1 MSFDVYRINKAS
13 EKLSKMRPKPLS
25 RQPILQRYYPDVTYD
40 GKWVKATEVVAD
52 VLAQVVEEWKAKK
65 TSDVMVSQHEIT
77 LAAISTMTD
86 YLLSDHT
93 TSEGILRNIFML
105 EAIKGMPITIY
116 RVEVDEIRGERS
128 RHQKQWLAIRKESAN
143 IGIVSNK
150 GADYQYTIGYG
161 GDYKAIESDYG
172 GSNPSIGLTLYSF
185 NIRNYWVFLP
195 EGATDFYGIVNH
207 TNNTLFEG
215 GW

>member
-1 MSFDVYRINKAS
+1 MSIDVYPINQAS
-13 EKLSKMRPKPLS
+13 EKLRKLRPKPL
-25 RQPILQRYYPDVTYD
+25 RYQPLLQRYYPDVTYD

-65 TSDVMVSQHEIT
+65 TGDVMVSQHEIT
-77 LAAISTMTD
+77 LAAIKTMTE
-86 YLLSDHT
+86 YLVGDHM
-93 TSEGILRNIFML
+93 TSEGILRSIFML

-116 RVEVDEIRGERS
+116 RVEVDEIGGERP
-128 RHQKQWLAIRKESAN
+128 RHKKQWLALRKESE
-143 IGIVSNK
+143 

-195 EGATDFYGIVNH
+195 TPDSEFYGIVNH

>member
-1 MSFDVYRINKAS
+1 M
-13 EKLSKMRPKPLS
+13 
-25 RQPILQRYYPDVTYD
+25 
-40 GKWVKATEVVAD
+40 
-52 VLAQVVEEWKAKK
+52 
-65 TSDVMVSQHEIT
+65 
-77 LAAISTMTD
+77 
-86 YLLSDHT
+86 
-93 TSEGILRNIFML
+93 TSEGILRSIFML

-116 RVEVDEIRGERS
+116 RVEVDEIKGERP
-128 RHQKQWLAIRKESAN
+128 RHKKQWLALRKESE
-143 IGIVSNK
+143 

-161 GDYKAIESDYG
+161 GDYRAIESDYG

-195 EGATDFYGIVNH
+195 TPDSEFYGIVNH